1 MSIPFDKLHGAGN
14 GYIVVDGRALDI
26 DWSSLASAMARAH
39 TGIGSDGLLVVQ
51 NASQAQIRMR
61 VFNSD
66 GSEAEMSGNGI
77 RILAKY
83 VLDRG
88 IARASDEGL
97 KIETGG
103 GIRTVWPTLVKGK
116 MAAGKVAMGIPI
128 FTAAQIPV
136 QAPDIAPHDEV
147 KRYAVET
154 AGRILHL
161 TCLSLGNPH
170 AVALLDEPVD
180 SFPLVD
186 IGPLVERHPMF
197 PNRVNFE
204 IVNVQDRERIRVR
217 VFERGEGETLSSG
230 TCSTAAAVVAR
241 LYGYTEDQVGVHLPG
256 GVLSVIWPGAG
267 EAYLEG
273 PVEDVFTGV
282 WPQ

>member
-1 MSIPFDKLHGAGN
+1 MSIPFAKLHGAGN

-88 IARASDEGL
+88 IARANDEGL
-97 KIETGG
+97 KIETG
-103 GIRTVWPTLVKGK
+103 GIRTVWPTLVEGK

-136 QAPDIAPHDEV
+136 QASGIAPTM
-147 KRYAVET
+147 R
-154 AGRILHL
+154 
-161 TCLSLGNPH
+161 S
-170 AVALLDEPVD
+170 
-180 SFPLVD
+180 SD
-186 IGPLVERHPMF
+186 IRW
-197 PNRVNFE
+197 RW
-204 IVNVQDRERIRVR
+204 
-217 VFERGEGETLSSG
+217 RGAS
-230 TCSTAAAVVAR
+230 CS
-241 LYGYTEDQVGVHLPG
+241 
-256 GVLSVIWPGAG
+256 
-267 EAYLEG
+267 
-273 PVEDVFTGV
+273 
-282 WPQ
+282 

>member
-1 MSIPFDKLHGAGN
+1 MSISFAKLHGAGN
-14 GYIVVDGRALDI
+14 GYIVVDGRAFDI

-51 NASQAQIRMR
+51 NASQAPIRMR

-97 KIETGG
+97 MIETGG
-103 GIRTVWPTLVKGK
+103 GIRTVWPTLVEGK

-136 QAPDIAPHDEV
+136 QAPDIAPNDEV
-147 KRYAVET
+147 RRYAVEV
-154 AGRILHL
+154 AGRTLHL

-180 SFPLVD
+180 SFPLAD

-241 LYGYTEDQVGVHLPG
+241 LFGYTEDQVGVHLPG
-256 GVLSVIWPGAG
+256 GVLSVTWPGAG

-273 PVEDVFTGV
+273 PVEEVFTGV

>member
-1 MSIPFDKLHGAGN
+1 MSIPFAKLHGAGN
-14 GYIVVDGRALDI
+14 GYIVVDGRAFDI

-97 KIETGG
+97 MIETGG
-103 GIRTVWPTLVKGK
+103 GIRTVWPTLVEGK

-136 QAPDIAPHDEV
+136 RTPDIAPHDEV
-147 KRYAVET
+147 RRYAVEV
-154 AGRILHL
+154 AGRTLHL

-180 SFPLVD
+180 SFPLAD

-241 LYGYTEDQVGVHLPG
+241 LFGYTEDQVGVHLPG
-256 GVLSVIWPGAG
+256 GVLSVTWPGAG

-273 PVEDVFTGV
+273 PVEEVFTGV